1 MNLIDLREE
10 TSFIYK
16 NEVYYYL
23 NPTDVKKLPI
33 TEKYKEILITSSK
46 ILPIDRNTMKTIS
59 EVIRYI
65 KINRKK
71 FPELKNKIEQYY
83 KDILEDFF
91 AFNIGTAE
99 ACTLCRDFSPSTD
112 EKKVT
117 CQFIEEEDVRIF

>member
-23 NPTDVKKLPI
+23 NPSDVKKLPI
-33 TEKYKEILITSSK
+33 TEKYKEILMSSSK
-46 ILPIDRNTMKTIS
+46 IFPIDRNTMKTVS

-71 FPELKNKIEQYY
+71 FPELKGKIENYY
-83 KDILEDFF
+83 KHILEDFF
-91 AFNIGTAE
+91 AFNIGTSE
-99 ACTLCRDFSPSTD
+99 ACNLCRDFSPNLEDQIATCNFED
-112 EKKVT
+112 EL
-117 CQFIEEEDVRIF
+117 RIV